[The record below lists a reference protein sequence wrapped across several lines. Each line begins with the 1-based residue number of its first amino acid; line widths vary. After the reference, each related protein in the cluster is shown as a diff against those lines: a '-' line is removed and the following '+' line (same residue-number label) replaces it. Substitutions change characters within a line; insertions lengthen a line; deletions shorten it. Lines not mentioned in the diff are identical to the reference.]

1 MPELPEVETV
11 RRGLETALLGRR
23 IEKVELNRGSA
34 RSLPDGFASRLAGR
48 RIETVGRRAKYLLVG
63 LDDGKSLLMHLG
75 MSGRFTIHPPGGRPL
90 PLGEP
95 DEEAGESSDATGPS
109 IHDHVTFLLD
119 DGTRI
124 VYTDPR
130 RFGLMDL
137 IDTATA
143 SHHKLLA
150 GLGPEPLGNDFNAE
164 HLRAGLDGRETP
176 LKSALL
182 DQRVVAGLGN
192 IYACEALH
200 RAALSPKRIAAT
212 LTRGRNSVERLEAL
226 VRAVRSV
233 LDDAIAAGGST
244 CATTPRRKAARRLPA
259 SLRRL

>member
-1 MPELPEVETV
+1 
-11 RRGLETALLGRR
+11 
-23 IEKVELNRGSA
+23 
-34 RSLPDGFASRLAGR
+34 
-48 RIETVGRRAKYLLVG
+48 
-63 LDDGKSLLMHLG
+63 MHLG

-90 PLGEP
+90 SLGEP
-95 DEEAGESSDATGPS
+95 DEEAGESSNAALT
-109 IHDHVTFLLD
+109 HDHVTFLLD

-143 SHHKLLA
+143 ADHKLLA
-150 GLGPEPLGNDFNAE
+150 DLGPEPLGNDFNAG
-164 HLRAGLDGRETP
+164 HLRSRLDGRDTP

-192 IYACEALH
+192 IYVCEALH

-212 LTRGRNSVERLEAL
+212 LTRGRNSEARLEAL

-244 CATTPRRKAARRLPA
+244 LRNYASAAGRPGAFQHRFDVYDREGEPCPRPGCRGTIRRIVQGGR
-259 SLRRL
+259 STFYCGVCQR